1 MKKGILFRLLVI
13 VLVCAMLFGLM
24 GFTTIEPQDGEDGVQ
39 NEVVPEQPTGSQGEE
54 PKGEEPGEKPS
65 EEPGEKPGEEPQ
77 NPELIKISIASV
89 KGGTLALDKEKL
101 PEGAEVEEDGSAVYA
116 AEGTVLNFVATAA
129 KEGVVSSEFVAAY
142 VDDKTDEAGPVKVVD
157 GTEADGVYTFSVTT
171 GENPITVSAEFFGIE
186 SVEVSNANVWVNAS
200 NKDGGKIVTVKT
212 FGAKNVVLSADGDTI
227 TATDKG
233 DGKFTALVAA
243 KDYQLDEKGKDFTVK
258 ISNPDNGLKA
268 ETKVKVCKIDTVAP
282 EINGQPKVTKSKK
295 NSVTKYTYTLNFTD
309 DVSGINKGSIEIKYY
324 TRRGETKTYT
334 PESLKWTGNTLEFVT
349 KKNYNFHY
357 EIEDNAGNMIS
368 DPAANPADTVAP
380 FIVDM
385 SITPGA
391 LVDGTDN
398 VWWAG
403 AGSTLTV
410 KATDGSKV
418 EKISLGEKTV
428 EKEIVEIEEDTY
440 SADFTIA
447 DLKIEAGETFAVTAV
462 DSKNNTSEAKNIT
475 INYDPDA
482 PVIERATYHSAP
494 ENGNW
499 LKGFIN
505 KITGGHLFNESFDIK
520 FVANDGKDNAEKG
533 TMASGIASADYML
546 VEGKDTFTQEDIDN
560 GTWSSEGV
568 NFDQRDQLDQGD
580 VVVKIAKDFRGCVV
594 LRVKDLAGNVAYAT
608 VGFDEGAA
616 EKTKGELITNEA
628 TVNDTSRESEDFNP
642 SLTVMANTTKVNENG
657 ETISVAYNGKNW
669 TQSVDFTICARKD
682 EAKLP
687 TRDDVKK
694 DATEG
699 SPAETI
705 KYTYRYADAAPTI
718 KATYGGTTKTEINVT
733 PANSTEYQ
741 YKANIGNS
749 GVNVSYA
756 GNVVF
761 TASYKIIETATTY
774 VDGKVYGTPVYNE
787 VDLDLVTVEIPVK
800 VQNFLNPATVNV
812 TVNGDEEKPLAAG
825 GVYGWYNAQD
835 NVLNKATING
845 CADSTAPYTTNYKI
859 AYQTYQEFNDGK
871 GIDDAEVQ
879 KGSFRVENGEND
891 ENEDVDYA
899 VILSFIKPKTD
910 PGIYYI
916 EVWSKDDAGNENAP
930 AVYTIKIDEAQPKI
944 TATFSSNEN
953 KNIKYYNYQ
962 RTVIVNVSDTSFDA
976 NDSFL
981 DQFNVV
987 FDFGKVGTNDG
998 NAVAKTDW
1006 TFKNGTWTREY
1017 LIGNDANNGRG
1028 GKDGD
1033 DYMMTVSATDIA
1045 GNKVSTDNLGQMYY
1059 GSEDGKVLVKDY
1071 NAYSKHD
1078 ISDFRMDQTAP
1089 VVTVSFSN
1097 NSARNTRYF
1106 NAGRVATI
1114 TVIDHNFNFNN
1125 GKVAGVL
1132 IEAEGKSDNVPLNAG
1147 WVSKGNDTYVKTV
1160 EFLADANCTFK
1171 ISVTDM
1177 AGNTTT
1183 DADQN
1188 AVYGNSVAPHDFVI
1202 DLTNPT
1208 LGVTGTNQTP
1218 YPDACT
1224 PGFTGNDTNIS
1235 SANGSAE
1242 YTVQLT
1248 RTVREHKNQDVTNLF
1263 ANINPNMGADIISVV
1278 YANIPDAAENDGIY
1292 TLNVSVTDLAGNSSQ
1307 TSNTFTVNRHG
1318 SFYVFNDDLAKLVND
1333 KFVQK
1338 ADGKYSITEYNASPL
1353 VAGSVKIEIYRDGQL
1368 EKTIK
1373 PTVGAAVLGASGLYE
1388 YTYDLPAENFAQDGR
1403 YSISVSSEDE
1413 AKNMSDNTKLEESI
1427 LEFTVDSVNP
1437 EIVIIKGL
1445 EKAIVNAEELEFTVN
1460 AVDTYG
1466 IKSIQIVVDGEV
1478 VKTFVPQEVYDQLKA
1493 EGKAMQQY
1501 EVMDENLDF
1510 TAAYTLYES
1519 NSKQSIEIVV
1529 TDMAGNSFTT
1539 ASKDFAPV
1547 YDFHDSILVSTSFF
1561 ARYIHNPV
1569 ALVGTGIVIAGAVWL
1584 VLAKKKKTEDAA
1596 A

>member
-24 GFTTIEPQDGEDGVQ
+24 GFTTTEPQDGEDGVQ

-129 KEGVVSSEFVAAY
+129 KEGVVSSKFVAAY
-142 VDDKTDEAGPVKVVD
+142 VDDETDKAGPVKVED
-157 GTEADGVYTFSVTT
+157 CTEADGGYKFSITT
-171 GENPITVSAEFFGIE
+171 GKNPITVSAEFFGIE

-243 KDYQLDEKGKDFTVK
+243 KDYQLDEKGKDFTVE

-268 ETKVKVCKIDTVAP
+268 ETQVKVCKIDTVAP
-282 EINGQPKVTKSKK
+282 EVSFVSKQEKTEGRKTWSYVTWKITETGSGVVNKFKFERMEKGEWVEAGTAQDSYEYNPNTGELTFKV
-295 NSVTKYTYTLNFTD
+295 LAM
-309 DVSGINKGSIEIKYY
+309 
-324 TRRGETKTYT
+324 
-334 PESLKWTGNTLEFVT
+334 
-349 KKNYNFHY
+349 NYNNLAVTFR
-357 EIEDNAGNMIS
+357 DVAGNETSRAKSPRSYVEIVGVS
-368 DPAANPADTVAP
+368 KGHVDETVDETVKA
-380 FIVDM
+380 
-385 SITPGA
+385 
-391 LVDGTDN
+391 
-398 VWWAG
+398 WWAG
-403 AGSTLTV
+403 LGAELLFNSDKEDAMVFVGEKSVDVNKKSIETDENNVRQYSANIQETGEYTVMSKDNNASDTAVINYDPTAPVISNAKFDEAYVGDNWLKNFLSGITNGWLFNNGFRFTFDVEENDSGVYAYAYKLVKEGEEAPTEPDIRAAKAGGETNGWTFAFDSDAREVVVENTGEFTGYVYLCVWDNAENCSMVRVGVDDNNKEAIITNIATKNDDDTPRDSVDFNPTLTV
-410 KATDGSKV
+410 KATS
-418 EKISLGEKTV
+418 
-428 EKEIVEIEEDTY
+428 
-440 SADFTIA
+440 
-447 DLKIEAGETFAVTAV
+447 
-462 DSKNNTSEAKNIT
+462 
-475 INYDPDA
+475 
-482 PVIERATYHSAP
+482 
-494 ENGNW
+494 
-499 LKGFIN
+499 
-505 KITGGHLFNESFDIK
+505 
-520 FVANDGKDNAEKG
+520 DGKAYFYKNSKDEDNW
-533 TMASGIASADYML
+533 
-546 VEGKDTFTQEDIDN
+546 V
-560 GTWSSEGV
+560 
-568 NFDQRDQLDQGD
+568 R
-580 VVVKIAKDFRGCVV
+580 
-594 LRVKDLAGNVAYAT
+594 
-608 VGFDEGAA
+608 
-616 EKTKGELITNEA
+616 
-628 TVNDTSRESEDFNP
+628 
-642 SLTVMANTTKVNENG
+642 
-657 ETISVAYNGKNW
+657 
-669 TQSVDFTICARKD
+669 SVDFTICARKD

-687 TRDDVKK
+687 TRADENKA
-694 DATEG
+694 ATES

-705 KYTYRYADAAPTI
+705 KYTYRYADEAPSVT
-718 KATYGGTTKTEINVT
+718 ATYGDTIETAINVT

-774 VDGKVYGTPVYNE
+774 VEGNGDGTPVDNE
-787 VDLDLVTVEIPVK
+787 VAPVTVTVSIPVN
-800 VQNFLNPATVNV
+800 VQNFLNPATV
-812 TVNGDEEKPLAAG
+812 TVNGDKENPLTAG

-835 NVLNKATING
+835 NVLNEAKING
-845 CADSTAPYTTNYKI
+845 CDGSMAPYTTNYEI
-859 AYQTYQEFNDGK
+859 SYLTYQDFNAGK
-871 GIDDAEVQ
+871 GIADAAVQ
-879 KGSFRVENGEND
+879 EDGSISGENKS
-891 ENEDVDYA
+891 VDSA
-899 VILSFIKPKTD
+899 DILSLIKPETS

-916 EVWSKDDAGNENAP
+916 KVWSKDAAGNENVP
-930 AVYTIKIDEAQPKI
+930 AVYTIKIDEAQPTI

-1059 GSEDGKVLVKDY
+1059 GSGDGKVLVKYY

-1106 NAGRVATI
+1106 NAGRIATI

-1388 YTYDLPAENFAQDGR
+1388 YTYDLPAENFTQDGR

-1584 VLAKKKKTEDAA
+1584 VIAKKKKTEEAA

>member
-24 GFTTIEPQDGEDGVQ
+24 GFTTTEPQDGEDVVQ
-39 NEVVPEQPTGSQGEE
+39 NEEVTKQPTGSQGEE

-65 EEPGEKPGEEPQ
+65 EEPGEKPSEEPQ

-129 KEGVVSSEFVAAY
+129 KEGVVSSKFVAAY
-142 VDDKTDEAGPVKVVD
+142 VDDETDKADPVKVEEC
-157 GTEADGVYTFSVTT
+157 TEADGGYKFSITT
-171 GENPITVSAEFFGIE
+171 GKNPITVSAEFFGIE

-200 NKDGGKIVTVKT
+200 NEDGGKIVTVKT

-258 ISNPDNGLKA
+258 ISNNGLEA
-268 ETKVKVCKIDTVAP
+268 ETQVKVCKIDTVAP

-475 INYDPDA
+475 INYDPNA
-482 PVIERATYHSAP
+482 PVVSDVKFV
-494 ENGNW
+494 ENAYDGDNW
-499 LKGFIN
+499 LKFTLN
-505 KITGGHLFNESFDIK
+505 KITHGWLFNNGFRFEFHAEDSESGLYAYAYKLVDENEKAPSAPSIRKLMEDTDNSGWKLATPDDNGNIKVSETGDFTGYVYLCVWDNAENAKVVKVGVNDENEAIITNVATQNDVDTPRDSVDFNPTLTVKATSDGKAYSYKNSKGEDIWVRSVNFDISAYLGELPESDETTTYKFDTPTITVNGSKIDCTVDGSKVTAKYTESSNYDGVIEFKVTCPIIETVTVDGVAQEPTTFKTVEAKTDVSVNVQSNIDSASVLINGESVDNNFVSDWFNSKDNILSSVVLKEPVSNAPFTTSYKLTYTPVGGKTETIVEETIDNDFNGTIDLSDKITKDGIYELTAETTDCLGNTKESQPAVTIKYDINPAVISVQFTQAEKYSSDHNEYFDIRRKAKVVITDESFDGTEIK
-520 FVANDGKDNAEKG
+520 ETLVGNETSTSENDNIKLIITQSFGANAEEGEWIFDRDEDGGGSWINDSISYGVESGEAKDGDNYRMTIYVIDNAGNTSKTDDFGNYYKNGAEEPDGKNAYTGLQATNFTIDQTKPVVSVSFDNNN
-533 TMASGIASADYML
+533 
-546 VEGKDTFTQEDIDN
+546 VRN
-560 GTWSSEGV
+560 GMYFNAGRTATITVKEH
-568 NFDQRDQLDQGD
+568 NFDAGR
-580 VVVKIAKDFRGCVV
+580 VVMTATNATAGADPHTGWVQSKDNKDIWTKTVTFNPQDATCEFNIEVT
-594 LRVKDLAGNVAYAT
+594 DLAGNV
-608 VGFDEGAA
+608 
-616 EKTKGELITNEA
+616 
-628 TVNDTSRESEDFNP
+628 
-642 SLTVMANTTKVNENG
+642 
-657 ETISVAYNGKNW
+657 
-669 TQSVDFTICARKD
+669 C
-682 EAKLP
+682 
-687 TRDDVKK
+687 
-694 DATEG
+694 
-699 SPAETI
+699 
-705 KYTYRYADAAPTI
+705 
-718 KATYGGTTKTEINVT
+718 
-733 PANSTEYQ
+733 
-741 YKANIGNS
+741 
-749 GVNVSYA
+749 
-756 GNVVF
+756 
-761 TASYKIIETATTY
+761 
-774 VDGKVYGTPVYNE
+774 
-787 VDLDLVTVEIPVK
+787 
-800 VQNFLNPATVNV
+800 
-812 TVNGDEEKPLAAG
+812 
-825 GVYGWYNAQD
+825 
-835 NVLNKATING
+835 
-845 CADSTAPYTTNYKI
+845 
-859 AYQTYQEFNDGK
+859 
-871 GIDDAEVQ
+871 
-879 KGSFRVENGEND
+879 
-891 ENEDVDYA
+891 
-899 VILSFIKPKTD
+899 
-910 PGIYYI
+910 
-916 EVWSKDDAGNENAP
+916 
-930 AVYTIKIDEAQPKI
+930 
-944 TATFSSNEN
+944 
-953 KNIKYYNYQ
+953 
-962 RTVIVNVSDTSFDA
+962 
-976 NDSFL
+976 
-981 DQFNVV
+981 
-987 FDFGKVGTNDG
+987 
-998 NAVAKTDW
+998 
-1006 TFKNGTWTREY
+1006 
-1017 LIGNDANNGRG
+1017 
-1028 GKDGD
+1028 
-1033 DYMMTVSATDIA
+1033 
-1045 GNKVSTDNLGQMYY
+1045 
-1059 GSEDGKVLVKDY
+1059 
-1071 NAYSKHD
+1071 
-1078 ISDFRMDQTAP
+1078 
-1089 VVTVSFSN
+1089 
-1097 NSARNTRYF
+1097 RNTEV
-1106 NAGRVATI
+1106 N
-1114 TVIDHNFNFNN
+1114 
-1125 GKVAGVL
+1125 
-1132 IEAEGKSDNVPLNAG
+1132 
-1147 WVSKGNDTYVKTV
+1147 
-1160 EFLADANCTFK
+1160 
-1171 ISVTDM
+1171 
-1177 AGNTTT
+1177 
-1183 DADQN
+1183 
-1188 AVYGNSVAPHDFVI
+1188 YGNSAAHDKFVI
-1202 DLTNPT
+1202 DQVNPT

-1388 YTYDLPAENFAQDGR
+1388 YTYDLPAENFTQDGR

-1466 IKSIQIVVDGEV
+1466 VKSIQIVVDGEV

-1584 VLAKKKKTEDAA
+1584 VIAKKKKTEEAA

>member
-54 PKGEEPGEKPS
+54 PKGEEPGE
-65 EEPGEKPGEEPQ
+65 EPEPVDDLVQ
-77 NPELIKISIASV
+77 VRIGKAD
-89 KGGTLALDKEKL
+89 GGTLKLVGEL
-101 PEGAEVEEDGSAVYA
+101 PENAKTKEDGTVVFSV
-116 AEGTVLNFVATAA
+116 EKGTKLTFVAAAA
-129 KEGVVSSEFVAAY
+129 KEGVVSSKFVAAY
-142 VDDKTDEAGPVKVVD
+142 VDDETDKAGPVKVED
-157 GTEADGVYTFSVTT
+157 CTEADGGYKFSITT
-171 GENPITVSAEFFGIE
+171 GKNPITVSAEFFGIKSVMVDGNDE
-186 SVEVSNANVWVNAS
+186 DGKAVWTSSKTVSVETFGAAS
-200 NKDGGKIVTVKT
+200 AKLGNIAMTKGDNGVFTAVVAEDIETSKDFVVTVKCYKLASDIEET
-212 FGAKNVVLSADGDTI
+212 VTVEKVDTQAPVITDFNCIERDITGPFGIVTWDTEYVWSFKASDEI
-227 TATDKG
+227 SGIKEI
-233 DGKFTALVAA
+233 KI
-243 KDYQLDEKGKDFTVK
+243 KDPKGKDASYNISEKDGVYTFTANESTAYKVVVY
-258 ISNPDNGLKA
+258 DKA
-268 ETKVKVCKIDTVAP
+268 GNFRDSGNKDIIAP
-282 EINGQPKVTKSKK
+282 EIVNIDVVPGK
-295 NSVTKYTYTLNFTD
+295 N
-309 DVSGINKGSIEIKYY
+309 VSN
-324 TRRGETKTYT
+324 ET
-334 PESLKWTGNTLEFVT
+334 EL
-349 KKNYNFHY
+349 
-357 EIEDNAGNMIS
+357 I
-368 DPAANPADTVAP
+368 
-380 FIVDM
+380 
-385 SITPGA
+385 
-391 LVDGTDN
+391 
-398 VWWAG
+398 WWAG
-403 AGSTLTV
+403 KGATLTISAKDSSGIDRIQLNDKTAV
-410 KATDGSKV
+410 LSTDGQATKA
-418 EKISLGEKTV
+418 EF
-428 EKEIVEIEEDTY
+428 EIKQSGKYDV
-440 SADFTIA
+440 SIA
-447 DLKIEAGETFAVTAV
+447 DKEKPE
-462 DSKNNTSEAKNIT
+462 NIKTQKLT

-482 PVIERATYHSAP
+482 PVIDSATYHSAP
-494 ENGNW
+494 ENDNW

-505 KITGGHLFNESFDIK
+505 NITGGYLFNESFDIK

-533 TMASGIASADYML
+533 TMASGIASADYIL
-546 VEGKDTFTQEDIDN
+546 VPGKDTFTQEDIDN
-560 GTWSSEGV
+560 GTWNSEGV
-568 NFDQRDQLDQGD
+568 NVDQGD

-899 VILSFIKPKTD
+899 DILSFIKPKTD

-1584 VLAKKKKTEDAA
+1584 VIAKKKKTEEAA

>member
-39 NEVVPEQPTGSQGEE
+39 NEVVTEQPTGSQGEE

-129 KEGVVSSEFVAAY
+129 KEGVVSSKFVAAY
-142 VDDKTDEAGPVKVVD
+142 VDDETDKAGPVKVED
-157 GTEADGVYTFSVTT
+157 CTEADGGYKFSITT
-171 GENPITVSAEFFGIE
+171 GKNPITVSAEFFGIKSVMVDGNDE
-186 SVEVSNANVWVNAS
+186 DGKAVWTSSKTVSVETFGAAS
-200 NKDGGKIVTVKT
+200 AKLGNIAMTKGDNGVFTAVVAEDIETSKDFVVTVKCYKLASDIEET
-212 FGAKNVVLSADGDTI
+212 VTVEKVDTQAPVITDFNCIERDITGPFGIVTWDTEYVWSFKASDEI
-227 TATDKG
+227 SGIKEI
-233 DGKFTALVAA
+233 KI
-243 KDYQLDEKGKDFTVK
+243 KDPKGKDASYNISEKDGVYTFTANESTAYKVVVY
-258 ISNPDNGLKA
+258 DKA
-268 ETKVKVCKIDTVAP
+268 GNFRDSGNKDIIAP
-282 EINGQPKVTKSKK
+282 EIVNIDVVPGK
-295 NSVTKYTYTLNFTD
+295 N
-309 DVSGINKGSIEIKYY
+309 VSN
-324 TRRGETKTYT
+324 ET
-334 PESLKWTGNTLEFVT
+334 EL
-349 KKNYNFHY
+349 
-357 EIEDNAGNMIS
+357 I
-368 DPAANPADTVAP
+368 
-380 FIVDM
+380 
-385 SITPGA
+385 
-391 LVDGTDN
+391 
-398 VWWAG
+398 WWAG
-403 AGSTLTV
+403 KGATLTISAKDSSGIDRIQLNDKTAV
-410 KATDGSKV
+410 LSTDGQATKA
-418 EKISLGEKTV
+418 EF
-428 EKEIVEIEEDTY
+428 EIKQSGKYDV
-440 SADFTIA
+440 SIA
-447 DLKIEAGETFAVTAV
+447 DKEKPE
-462 DSKNNTSEAKNIT
+462 NIKTQKLT

-482 PVIERATYHSAP
+482 PVIDSATYHSAP
-494 ENGNW
+494 ENDNW

-505 KITGGHLFNESFDIK
+505 NITGGYLFNESFDIK

-533 TMASGIASADYML
+533 TMASGIASADYIL
-546 VEGKDTFTQEDIDN
+546 VPGKDTFTQEDIDN
-560 GTWSSEGV
+560 GTWNSEGV
-568 NFDQRDQLDQGD
+568 NVDQRD
-580 VVVKIAKDFRGCVV
+580 VVVKIAEDFRGCVV

-616 EKTKGELITNEA
+616 EKTKGELITNKA

-642 SLTVMANTTKVNENG
+642 YLTVMAKTTEVNENG
-657 ETISVAYNGKNW
+657 ETISVDYNGDNGDNW
-669 TQSVDFTICARKD
+669 TQSVDFKVGF
-682 EAKLP
+682 KLP
-687 TRDDVKK
+687 ENETATATVPVTTTAEDGSQVTSDQEIDVNYEYQFVSL
-694 DATEG
+694 TESHSNSADG
-699 SPAETI
+699 TDSGTITDNPADEG
-705 KYTYRYADAAPTI
+705 RYLDYFIGADAADHQSFN
-718 KATYGGTTKTEINVT
+718 GNVT
-733 PANSTEYQ
+733 FTLVCEKIASTSVEGADVSGLNEEVSFSTNVPVQVQNFIGSPDVSVKVVNGKEVSVANDYVSSWFNGNDNVLERVAITAPASE
-741 YKANIGNS
+741 AP
-749 GVNVSYA
+749 
-756 GNVVF
+756 F
-761 TASYKIIETATTY
+761 TTTY
-774 VDGKVYGTPVYNE
+774 ALTYQAVNSDTSVD
-787 VDLDLVTVEIPVK
+787 VEIPNAKITEAKSSTDNIKEYFTKAGVYTLTTSTEDACGNK
-800 VQNFLNPATVNV
+800 PDSEPTITIYYDPYPATISAKFSQ
-812 TVNGDEEKPLAAG
+812 DK
-825 GVYGWYNAQD
+825 VYSAND
-835 NVLNKATING
+835 NEYFDVLRT
-845 CADSTAPYTTNYKI
+845 
-859 AYQTYQEFNDGK
+859 
-871 GIDDAEVQ
+871 AEVIITDDTFTGEEDTDSFVTIT
-879 KGSFRVENGEND
+879 KTLGAEPDYGTWRFEEADEKDGGGSWINDSISYGVKSGEAKD
-891 ENEDVDYA
+891 GDHYKMTVSVVDN
-899 VILSFIKPKTD
+899 
-910 PGIYYI
+910 
-916 EVWSKDDAGNENAP
+916 AGNESRTDDMGNY
-930 AVYTIKIDEAQPKI
+930 YT
-944 TATFSSNEN
+944 F
-953 KNIKYYNYQ
+953 
-962 RTVIVNVSDTSFDA
+962 
-976 NDSFL
+976 
-981 DQFNVV
+981 
-987 FDFGKVGTNDG
+987 
-998 NAVAKTDW
+998 
-1006 TFKNGTWTREY
+1006 
-1017 LIGNDANNGRG
+1017 
-1028 GKDGD
+1028 
-1033 DYMMTVSATDIA
+1033 
-1045 GNKVSTDNLGQMYY
+1045 
-1059 GSEDGKVLVKDY
+1059 GSEVAESS
-1071 NAYSKHD
+1071 NAYSGHKAN
-1078 ISDFRMDQTAP
+1078 DFTIDQTKP
-1089 VVTVSFSN
+1089 VVSVSFDN
-1097 NSARNTRYF
+1097 NNVRNGMYF
-1106 NAGRVATI
+1106 NAGRTATI
-1114 TVIDHNFNFNN
+1114 TVKEHNFDAGRVVMTATNATAGADGKTGWVQSETDSDVWTKTVTFNPQDAICEFN
-1125 GKVAGVL
+1125 IKVTDLAGNVCEEAGV
-1132 IEAEGKSDNVPLNAG
+1132 N
-1147 WVSKGNDTYVKTV
+1147 
-1160 EFLADANCTFK
+1160 
-1171 ISVTDM
+1171 
-1177 AGNTTT
+1177 
-1183 DADQN
+1183 
-1188 AVYGNSVAPHDFVI
+1188 YGNSAAPNKFVI
-1202 DLTNPT
+1202 DQVNPT

>member
-24 GFTTIEPQDGEDGVQ
+24 GFTTTEPQDGEDVVQ
-39 NEVVPEQPTGSQGEE
+39 NEEVTEQPTGSQGEE
-54 PKGEEPGEKPS
+54 PKGEEPGEKPG
-65 EEPGEKPGEEPQ
+65 EEPGEKPGEEPGDEPQ
-77 NPELIKISIASV
+77 KPELIKISIASGM
-89 KGGTLALDKEKL
+89 GGTLALDMAKL

-142 VDDKTDEAGPVKVVD
+142 VDDETDKAGPVKVVD
-157 GTEADGVYTFSVTT
+157 GTEADGGYTFSVTT

-233 DGKFTALVAA
+233 DGKFTARVAA

-258 ISNPDNGLKA
+258 ISNNGLEA

-282 EINGQPKVTKSKK
+282 EVSFVSKQEKTEGRKTWSYVTWKITETGSGVVNKFKFERMEKGEWVEAGTAQDSYEYNPNTGELTFKVLAIYY
-295 NSVTKYTYTLNFTD
+295 NNLAVTFR
-309 DVSGINKGSIEIKYY
+309 DV
-324 TRRGETKTYT
+324 
-334 PESLKWTGNTLEFVT
+334 
-349 KKNYNFHY
+349 
-357 EIEDNAGNMIS
+357 AGNETSRAKSPRSYVEIVGVS
-368 DPAANPADTVAP
+368 KGHVDETVDETVKA
-380 FIVDM
+380 
-385 SITPGA
+385 
-391 LVDGTDN
+391 
-398 VWWAG
+398 WWAG
-403 AGSTLTV
+403 LGAELLFNSDKEDAMVFVGEKSVDVNKKSIETDENNVRQYSANIQETGEYTVMSKDNNASDTAVINYDPTAPVISNAKFDEAYVGDNWLKNFLSGITNGWLFNNGFRFTFDVEENDSGVYAYAYKLVKEGEEAPTEPDIRAAKAGGETNGWTFPINSDAREVVVENTGEFTGYVYLCVWDNAENCSMVRVGVDDNNKEAIITNIATKNDDDTPRDSVDFNPTLTV
-410 KATDGSKV
+410 KATS
-418 EKISLGEKTV
+418 
-428 EKEIVEIEEDTY
+428 
-440 SADFTIA
+440 
-447 DLKIEAGETFAVTAV
+447 
-462 DSKNNTSEAKNIT
+462 
-475 INYDPDA
+475 
-482 PVIERATYHSAP
+482 
-494 ENGNW
+494 
-499 LKGFIN
+499 
-505 KITGGHLFNESFDIK
+505 
-520 FVANDGKDNAEKG
+520 DGKAYFYKNSKDEDNW
-533 TMASGIASADYML
+533 
-546 VEGKDTFTQEDIDN
+546 V
-560 GTWSSEGV
+560 
-568 NFDQRDQLDQGD
+568 R
-580 VVVKIAKDFRGCVV
+580 
-594 LRVKDLAGNVAYAT
+594 
-608 VGFDEGAA
+608 
-616 EKTKGELITNEA
+616 
-628 TVNDTSRESEDFNP
+628 
-642 SLTVMANTTKVNENG
+642 
-657 ETISVAYNGKNW
+657 
-669 TQSVDFTICARKD
+669 SVDFTICARKD

-687 TRDDVKK
+687 TRADENKA
-694 DATEG
+694 ATES

-705 KYTYRYADAAPTI
+705 KYTYRYADEAPSVT
-718 KATYGGTTKTEINVT
+718 ATYGDTIETAINVT

-774 VDGKVYGTPVYNE
+774 VEGNGDGTPVDNE
-787 VDLDLVTVEIPVK
+787 VAPVTVTVSIPVN
-800 VQNFLNPATVNV
+800 VQNFLNPATVDYK
-812 TVNGDEEKPLAAG
+812 VNENEQVMPAESEN
-825 GVYGWYNAQD
+825 GWFNGLG
-835 NVLNKATING
+835 NVLSAVKITG
-845 CADSTAPYTTNYKI
+845 CQNSTAP
-859 AYQTYQEFNDGK
+859 AFTYYELTKCDLYGKNSEEIVSITGNDKDKAIKSQEGEYDSFDLFEQIKNN
-871 GIDDAEVQ
+871 
-879 KGSFRVENGEND
+879 GS
-891 ENEDVDYA
+891 
-899 VILSFIKPKTD
+899 
-910 PGIYYI
+910 GIYTLT
-916 EVWSKDDAGNENAP
+916 VWSEDDAGNTCDKVYYTFKYDVDAP
-930 AVYTIKIDEAQPKI
+930 TIAANISEETSKEVGYYNPQRTLTVNISDNGFI
-944 TATFSSNEN
+944 GNTN
-953 KNIKYYNYQ
+953 KNDEIGRFVVDLSNFASLSGQ
-962 RTVIVNVSDTSFDA
+962 
-976 NDSFL
+976 DSMPEL
-981 DQFNVV
+981 LS
-987 FDFGKVGTNDG
+987 
-998 NAVAKTDW
+998 DW
-1006 TFKNGTWTREY
+1006 TFKPYHDDTGGVWEIRYTY
-1017 LIGNDANNGRG
+1017 GAGSGNGR
-1028 GKDGD
+1028 DGD
-1033 DYMMTVSATDIA
+1033 NYKVKVSCTDNA
-1045 GNKVSTDNLGQMYY
+1045 GNTSSTNEYGELTQNGNNTLDKV
-1059 GSEDGKVLVKDY
+1059 
-1071 NAYSKHD
+1071 YSGESID
-1078 ISDFRMDQTAP
+1078 DFTIDQTKP
-1089 VVTVSFSN
+1089 VVSVSFDN
-1097 NSARNTRYF
+1097 NNVRNGMYF
-1106 NAGRVATI
+1106 NAGRTATI
-1114 TVIDHNFNFNN
+1114 TVVEHNFYEKGVRMTATVN
-1125 GKVAGVL
+1125 G
-1132 IEAEGKSDNVPLNAG
+1132 EAISGSD
-1147 WVSKGNDTYVKTV
+1147 WVQNGDVWTKTV
-1160 EFLADANCTFK
+1160 TFNPQDAICKFSIT
-1171 ISVTDM
+1171 VTDK

-1183 DADQN
+1183 DENKKD
-1188 AVYGNSVAPHDFVI
+1188 VYGNSAAPNKFVI
-1202 DLTNPT
+1202 DQINPT

-1584 VLAKKKKTEDAA
+1584 VIAKKKKTEEAA

>member
-54 PKGEEPGEKPS
+54 PKGEEPGE
-65 EEPGEKPGEEPQ
+65 EPEPVDDLVQ
-77 NPELIKISIASV
+77 VRIGKAD
-89 KGGTLALDKEKL
+89 GGTLKLVGEL
-101 PEGAEVEEDGSAVYA
+101 PENAETKEDGTVVFSV
-116 AEGTVLNFVATAA
+116 EKGTKLTFVAAAA

-171 GENPITVSAEFFGIE
+171 GENPITVSAEFFGIK
-186 SVEVSNANVWVNAS
+186 SIEVSKADVWANAE
-200 NKDGGKIVTVKT
+200 DGGKTITVKT
-212 FGAKNVVLSADGDTI
+212 FSAASVAITDAEDAAVEVKSAEDNV
-227 TATDKG
+227 
-233 DGKFTALVAA
+233 FTAFV
-243 KDYQLDEKGKDFTVK
+243 EKNIGEEGEEFTVVAVNA
-258 ISNPDNGLKA
+258 SELSTDPSVV
-268 ETKVKVCKIDTVAP
+268 TVKKIDTVAP
-282 EINGQPKVTKSKK
+282 VVNDLVCQQDKEWVWDGP
-295 NSVTKYTYTLNFTD
+295 F
-309 DVSGINKGSIEIKYY
+309 KGHNE
-324 TRRGETKTYT
+324 
-334 PESLKWTGNTLEFVT
+334 
-349 KKNYNFHY
+349 
-357 EIEDNAGNMIS
+357 
-368 DPAANPADTVAP
+368 
-380 FIVDM
+380 
-385 SITPGA
+385 
-391 LVDGTDN
+391 
-398 VWWAG
+398 VWNNW
-403 AGSTLTV
+403 S
-410 KATDGSKV
+410 
-418 EKISLGEKTV
+418 
-428 EKEIVEIEEDTY
+428 
-440 SADFTIA
+440 FTIA
-447 DLKIEAGETFAVTAV
+447 EDGSGIDANSLKILNPNKTDSGIKVSYSKGVYSFSTKNNANYLVEVSDIAGNGKNTVGNDIVAPTISGITVNEDHACILDGVIWLSKDGKVTVTAE
-462 DSKNNTSEAKNIT
+462 D
-475 INYDPDA
+475 
-482 PVIERATYHSAP
+482 
-494 ENGNW
+494 
-499 LKGFIN
+499 
-505 KITGGHLFNESFDIK
+505 
-520 FVANDGKDNAEKG
+520 
-533 TMASGIASADYML
+533 ASGIAAIIL
-546 VEGKDTFTQEDIDN
+546 LKDEEEIST
-560 GTWSSEGV
+560 
-568 NFDQRDQLDQGD
+568 
-580 VVVKIAKDFRGCVV
+580 VK
-594 LRVKDLAGNVAYAT
+594 
-608 VGFDEGAA
+608 
-616 EKTKGELITNEA
+616 EKTTATFSITESGE
-628 TVNDTSRESEDFNP
+628 
-642 SLTVMANTTKVNENG
+642 
-657 ETISVAYNGKNW
+657 Y
-669 TQSVDFTICARKD
+669 
-682 EAKLP
+682 
-687 TRDDVKK
+687 
-694 DATEG
+694 
-699 SPAETI
+699 
-705 KYTYRYADAAPTI
+705 TI
-718 KATYGGTTKTEINVT
+718 KAVDKADNESSVIYEVRCDITPPTINPSPAQFKVTNTGIGARIVHFLSFGLLCNRELVIQFDASDEGGSGIKQYLYSLDEGESWLDMSGAEHNVCVLPENYKGKLMISVIDNVGNTSTSKVIYKDGDLEIEEISNENAHDDMNESEGILVY
-733 PANSTEYQ
+733 AFDEEKNSYS
-741 YKANIGNS
+741 NL
-749 GVNVSYA
+749 
-756 GNVVF
+756 
-761 TASYKIIETATTY
+761 
-774 VDGKVYGTPVYNE
+774 VDGKENWAKSITFVVSTAIDQGHKLKSLAVNYDNNKSIDLTFDEDSNSYVGELSDVYQGNVE
-787 VDLDLVTVEIPVK
+787 FVATVITQEAVAAVEATETTEGRDAVPEETVNYSVSIPVN
-800 VQNFLNPATVNV
+800 VQNFLNAATV
-812 TVNGDEEKPLAAG
+812 TVNGDKENPLTAG

-835 NVLNKATING
+835 NVLNEAKING
-845 CADSTAPYTTNYKI
+845 CAGSMAPYTTNYEI
-859 AYQTYQEFNDGK
+859 SYLTYQDFNAGK
-871 GIDDAEVQ
+871 GIADAAVQ
-879 KGSFRVENGEND
+879 EDGSISGENKS
-891 ENEDVDYA
+891 VDSA
-899 VILSFIKPKTD
+899 DILSLIKPETS

-916 EVWSKDDAGNENAP
+916 KVWSKDAAGNENVP
-930 AVYTIKIDEAQPKI
+930 AVYTIKIDEAQPWI

-1106 NAGRVATI
+1106 NAGRIATI

-1183 DADQN
+1183 DADQK

-1235 SANGSAE
+1235 SANGSAG

-1403 YSISVSSEDE
+1403 YSVSVSSEDE

>member
-65 EEPGEKPGEEPQ
+65 DVPGEKPEPAEDLVQ
-77 NPELIKISIASV
+77 VTV
-89 KGGTLALDKEKL
+89 KQSDGGSLALVGEL

-142 VDDKTDEAGPVKVVD
+142 VDDKTDKAGPVKVVD

-233 DGKFTALVAA
+233 DGKFTARVAA

-258 ISNPDNGLKA
+258 ISNNGLEA

-282 EINGQPKVTKSKK
+282 EVSFVSKQEKTEGRKTWSYVTWKITETGSGVVNKFKFERMEKGEWVEAGTAQDSYEYNPNTGELTFKVLAIYY
-295 NSVTKYTYTLNFTD
+295 NNLAVTFR
-309 DVSGINKGSIEIKYY
+309 DV
-324 TRRGETKTYT
+324 
-334 PESLKWTGNTLEFVT
+334 
-349 KKNYNFHY
+349 
-357 EIEDNAGNMIS
+357 AGNETSRAKSPRSYVEIVGVS
-368 DPAANPADTVAP
+368 KGHVDETVDETVKA
-380 FIVDM
+380 
-385 SITPGA
+385 
-391 LVDGTDN
+391 
-398 VWWAG
+398 WWAG
-403 AGSTLTV
+403 LGAELLFNSDKEDAMVFVGEKSVDVNKKSIETDENNVRQYSANIQETGEYTVMSKDNNASDTAVINYDPTAPVISNAKFDEAYVGDNWLKNFLSGITNGWLFNNGFRFTFDVEENDSGVYAYAYKLVKEGEEAPTEPDIRAAKAGGETNGWTFAFDSDAREVVVENTGEFTGYVYLCVWDNAENCSMVRVGVDDNNKEAIITNIATKNDDDTPRDSVDFNPTLTV
-410 KATDGSKV
+410 KATS
-418 EKISLGEKTV
+418 
-428 EKEIVEIEEDTY
+428 
-440 SADFTIA
+440 
-447 DLKIEAGETFAVTAV
+447 
-462 DSKNNTSEAKNIT
+462 
-475 INYDPDA
+475 
-482 PVIERATYHSAP
+482 
-494 ENGNW
+494 
-499 LKGFIN
+499 
-505 KITGGHLFNESFDIK
+505 
-520 FVANDGKDNAEKG
+520 DGKAYFYKNSKDEDNW
-533 TMASGIASADYML
+533 
-546 VEGKDTFTQEDIDN
+546 V
-560 GTWSSEGV
+560 
-568 NFDQRDQLDQGD
+568 R
-580 VVVKIAKDFRGCVV
+580 
-594 LRVKDLAGNVAYAT
+594 
-608 VGFDEGAA
+608 
-616 EKTKGELITNEA
+616 
-628 TVNDTSRESEDFNP
+628 
-642 SLTVMANTTKVNENG
+642 
-657 ETISVAYNGKNW
+657 
-669 TQSVDFTICARKD
+669 SVDFTICARKD

-687 TRDDVKK
+687 TRESENIE
-694 DATEG
+694 ATES
-699 SPAETI
+699 SPAKTI
-705 KYTYRYADAAPTI
+705 KYTYRYADEAPTVT
-718 KATYGGTTKTEINVT
+718 ATYGGNSELTVENVT
-733 PANSTEYQ
+733 PADSTEYQ

-749 GVNVSYA
+749 GVEVSYA
-756 GNVVF
+756 GDVVF
-761 TASYKIIETATTY
+761 TAYYKIIETATTY
-774 VDGKVYGTPVYNE
+774 VDGKVDGTPEDN
-787 VDLDLVTVEIPVK
+787 DAKPVTVTVKIPVK
-800 VQNFLNPATVNV
+800 VQNFIGSPDVSV
-812 TVNGDEEKPLAAG
+812 KVVNGKEVSVANDYVSSWFNG
-825 GVYGWYNAQD
+825 ND
-835 NVLNKATING
+835 NVLERVAITAPASEAPFTTTYALTYQAVNSDTSVDVEIPNAEITEAKSSTDNIKEYFTKAGVYTLTTSTKDVCGNKPDSEPTITIYYDPYPATIS
-845 CADSTAPYTTNYKI
+845 AAFTQIKDYSA
-859 AYQTYQEFNDGK
+859 NDNEYF
-871 GIDDAEVQ
+871 DVLRTAEV
-879 KGSFRVENGEND
+879 KITDDTFTGEEEKDSFVTITKTLGAEPDYGEWYFVADKKDGGGSWINDSISYGVESGEAKD
-891 ENEDVDYA
+891 GDHYKMTVSVVDN
-899 VILSFIKPKTD
+899 
-910 PGIYYI
+910 
-916 EVWSKDDAGNENAP
+916 AGNESRTDDMGN
-930 AVYTIKIDEAQPKI
+930 
-944 TATFSSNEN
+944 
-953 KNIKYYNYQ
+953 YYIFG
-962 RTVIVNVSDTSFDA
+962 RTDA
-976 NDSFL
+976 ELS
-981 DQFNVV
+981 
-987 FDFGKVGTNDG
+987 
-998 NAVAKTDW
+998 
-1006 TFKNGTWTREY
+1006 
-1017 LIGNDANNGRG
+1017 
-1028 GKDGD
+1028 
-1033 DYMMTVSATDIA
+1033 
-1045 GNKVSTDNLGQMYY
+1045 
-1059 GSEDGKVLVKDY
+1059 
-1071 NAYSKHD
+1071 NAYSGHKAN
-1078 ISDFRMDQTAP
+1078 DFTIDQTKP
-1089 VVTVSFSN
+1089 VVSVSFDN
-1097 NSARNTRYF
+1097 NNVRNGMYF
-1106 NAGRVATI
+1106 NAGRTATI
-1114 TVIDHNFNFNN
+1114 TVKEHNFDAGRVVMTATNATAGAD
-1125 GKVAGVL
+1125 GKT
-1132 IEAEGKSDNVPLNAG
+1132 G
-1147 WVSKGNDTYVKTV
+1147 WVQSETDSDVWTKTV
-1160 EFLADANCTFK
+1160 TFNPQDAICEFNIK
-1171 ISVTDM
+1171 VTDL
-1177 AGNTTT
+1177 AGNVCEESGV
-1183 DADQN
+1183 N
-1188 AVYGNSVAPHDFVI
+1188 YGNSAAHDKFVI
-1202 DLTNPT
+1202 DQVNPT
-1208 LGVTGTNQTP
+1208 LGVTGTDQTP

-1248 RTVREHKNQDVTNLF
+1248 RTVREHKNQDVTSLF
-1263 ANINPNMGADIISVV
+1263 ANVNPNMGADIISVV

-1584 VLAKKKKTEDAA
+1584 VIAKKKKTEEAA

>member
-65 EEPGEKPGEEPQ
+65 DVPGEKPEPAEDLVQ
-77 NPELIKISIASV
+77 VTV
-89 KGGTLALDKEKL
+89 KQSDGGSLALVGEL

-142 VDDKTDEAGPVKVVD
+142 VDDKTDKAGPVKVVD

-186 SVEVSNANVWVNAS
+186 SVEVSKADVWANAE
-200 NKDGGKIVTVKT
+200 DGGKTITVKT

-233 DGKFTALVAA
+233 DGKFTARVAA

-258 ISNPDNGLKA
+258 ISNNGLEA

-282 EINGQPKVTKSKK
+282 EVSFVSKQEKTEGRKTWSYVTWKITETGSGVVNKFKFERMEKGEWVEAGTAQDSYEYNPNTGELTFKVLAIYY
-295 NSVTKYTYTLNFTD
+295 NNLAVTFR
-309 DVSGINKGSIEIKYY
+309 DV
-324 TRRGETKTYT
+324 
-334 PESLKWTGNTLEFVT
+334 
-349 KKNYNFHY
+349 
-357 EIEDNAGNMIS
+357 AGNETSRAKSPRSYVEIVGVS
-368 DPAANPADTVAP
+368 KGHVDETVDETVKA
-380 FIVDM
+380 
-385 SITPGA
+385 
-391 LVDGTDN
+391 
-398 VWWAG
+398 WWAG
-403 AGSTLTV
+403 LGAELLFNSDKEDAMVFVGEKSVDVNKKSIETDENNVRQYSANIQETGEYTVMSKDNNASDTAVINYDPTAPVISNAKFDEAYVGDNWLNFLSGITNGWLFNNGFRFTFDVEENDSGVYAYAYKLVKEGEEAPTEPDIRAAKAGGETNGWTFAFDSDAREVVVENTGEFTGYVYLCVWDNAENCSMVRVGVDDNNKEAIITNIATKNDDDTPRDSVDFNPTLTV
-410 KATDGSKV
+410 KATS
-418 EKISLGEKTV
+418 
-428 EKEIVEIEEDTY
+428 
-440 SADFTIA
+440 
-447 DLKIEAGETFAVTAV
+447 
-462 DSKNNTSEAKNIT
+462 
-475 INYDPDA
+475 
-482 PVIERATYHSAP
+482 
-494 ENGNW
+494 
-499 LKGFIN
+499 
-505 KITGGHLFNESFDIK
+505 
-520 FVANDGKDNAEKG
+520 DGKAYFYKNSKDEDNW
-533 TMASGIASADYML
+533 
-546 VEGKDTFTQEDIDN
+546 V
-560 GTWSSEGV
+560 
-568 NFDQRDQLDQGD
+568 R
-580 VVVKIAKDFRGCVV
+580 
-594 LRVKDLAGNVAYAT
+594 
-608 VGFDEGAA
+608 
-616 EKTKGELITNEA
+616 
-628 TVNDTSRESEDFNP
+628 
-642 SLTVMANTTKVNENG
+642 
-657 ETISVAYNGKNW
+657 
-669 TQSVDFTICARKD
+669 SVDFTICARKD

-687 TRDDVKK
+687 TIDDVKK

-899 VILSFIKPKTD
+899 DILSFIKPKTD

>member
-54 PKGEEPGEKPS
+54 PKGEEPGE
-65 EEPGEKPGEEPQ
+65 EPEPVDDLVQ
-77 NPELIKISIASV
+77 VRIGKAD
-89 KGGTLALDKEKL
+89 GGTLKLVGEL
-101 PEGAEVEEDGSAVYA
+101 PENAETKEDGTVVFSV
-116 AEGTVLNFVATAA
+116 EKGTKLTFVAAAA

-142 VDDKTDEAGPVKVVD
+142 VDDETDEAGPVKVVD

-233 DGKFTALVAA
+233 DGKFTARVAA
-243 KDYQLDEKGKDFTVK
+243 KDYQLDEKGKDFTVE

-268 ETKVKVCKIDTVAP
+268 ETQVKVCKIDTVAP
-282 EINGQPKVTKSKK
+282 EVSFESKQEKNEGRQKWSYVTWKITETGSGVVNKFKFERMQRGTWVEAETAQDSYKYDPNTGLLTFKV
-295 NSVTKYTYTLNFTD
+295 LAM
-309 DVSGINKGSIEIKYY
+309 
-324 TRRGETKTYT
+324 
-334 PESLKWTGNTLEFVT
+334 
-349 KKNYNFHY
+349 NYNNLAVTFR
-357 EIEDNAGNMIS
+357 DVAGNETLRAKSPRSYVEIVGVS
-368 DPAANPADTVAP
+368 KGHFDEDETVKA
-380 FIVDM
+380 
-385 SITPGA
+385 
-391 LVDGTDN
+391 
-398 VWWAG
+398 WWAG
-403 AGSTLTV
+403 AESELLFNSDKSDATVKVEGKDVGNPIYKGETDENNVELYAITINQSGEYTVSSKDGNATDKATIIFDPNAPVVSDVKFVENAYDGDNWLKFTLNKITHGWLFNNGFRFEFHAEDSESGLYAYAYKLVDENEKAPSAPSIRKLMEDTDNSGWKLATPDDNGNIKVSETGDFTGYVYLCVWDNAENAKVVKVGVNDENEAIITNVATQNDVDTPRDSVDFNPTLTV
-410 KATDGSKV
+410 KATSDGKAYSYKNSKGEDIWVRSVNFDISAYLGELPESDETTTYKFDTPTITVNGSKIDCTVDGSKV
-418 EKISLGEKTV
+418 TAKYTESSNYDGVIEFKVTCPIIETVTVDGVAQEPTTFKTV
-428 EKEIVEIEEDTY
+428 EAKTDVSVNVQSNIDSASVLINGKSVDNNFVSDWFNSKDNILSSVVLKEPVSNAPFTTSYKLTYTPVGGKTETIVEETIKDDFNGEINLSEEITKDGIYVLTAKTIDCLGNTKESQPAVTIKYDINPAVISVEFTQAEKYSSDHNEYFDIRRNAKVVITDESFDKTETIETLVGNETSTSENDNIKLIITQSFGANAKEGKWY
-440 SADFTIA
+440 FIADETNGGGKWINDSISYGVESGEPKDGDNYRMTIYVIDNAGNTSKTDDFGNYYKNGAEEPDGKNAYTGHKANDFTI
-447 DLKIEAGETFAVTAV
+447 DQTK
-462 DSKNNTSEAKNIT
+462 
-475 INYDPDA
+475 
-482 PVIERATYHSAP
+482 PVVSV
-494 ENGNW
+494 
-499 LKGFIN
+499 
-505 KITGGHLFNESFDIK
+505 SFDNNNVRNGMYFNAGRTATITVK
-520 FVANDGKDNAEKG
+520 EHNFDAGRVVMTATNATAGADPHTGWVQSKDN
-533 TMASGIASADYML
+533 
-546 VEGKDTFTQEDIDN
+546 KDIWTKTVTFNPQDATCEFNIEV
-560 GTWSSEGV
+560 T
-568 NFDQRDQLDQGD
+568 
-580 VVVKIAKDFRGCVV
+580 
-594 LRVKDLAGNVAYAT
+594 DLAGNV
-608 VGFDEGAA
+608 
-616 EKTKGELITNEA
+616 
-628 TVNDTSRESEDFNP
+628 
-642 SLTVMANTTKVNENG
+642 
-657 ETISVAYNGKNW
+657 
-669 TQSVDFTICARKD
+669 C
-682 EAKLP
+682 
-687 TRDDVKK
+687 
-694 DATEG
+694 
-699 SPAETI
+699 
-705 KYTYRYADAAPTI
+705 
-718 KATYGGTTKTEINVT
+718 
-733 PANSTEYQ
+733 
-741 YKANIGNS
+741 
-749 GVNVSYA
+749 
-756 GNVVF
+756 
-761 TASYKIIETATTY
+761 
-774 VDGKVYGTPVYNE
+774 
-787 VDLDLVTVEIPVK
+787 
-800 VQNFLNPATVNV
+800 
-812 TVNGDEEKPLAAG
+812 
-825 GVYGWYNAQD
+825 
-835 NVLNKATING
+835 
-845 CADSTAPYTTNYKI
+845 
-859 AYQTYQEFNDGK
+859 
-871 GIDDAEVQ
+871 
-879 KGSFRVENGEND
+879 
-891 ENEDVDYA
+891 
-899 VILSFIKPKTD
+899 
-910 PGIYYI
+910 
-916 EVWSKDDAGNENAP
+916 
-930 AVYTIKIDEAQPKI
+930 
-944 TATFSSNEN
+944 
-953 KNIKYYNYQ
+953 
-962 RTVIVNVSDTSFDA
+962 
-976 NDSFL
+976 
-981 DQFNVV
+981 
-987 FDFGKVGTNDG
+987 
-998 NAVAKTDW
+998 
-1006 TFKNGTWTREY
+1006 
-1017 LIGNDANNGRG
+1017 
-1028 GKDGD
+1028 
-1033 DYMMTVSATDIA
+1033 
-1045 GNKVSTDNLGQMYY
+1045 
-1059 GSEDGKVLVKDY
+1059 
-1071 NAYSKHD
+1071 
-1078 ISDFRMDQTAP
+1078 
-1089 VVTVSFSN
+1089 
-1097 NSARNTRYF
+1097 RNTEV
-1106 NAGRVATI
+1106 N
-1114 TVIDHNFNFNN
+1114 
-1125 GKVAGVL
+1125 
-1132 IEAEGKSDNVPLNAG
+1132 
-1147 WVSKGNDTYVKTV
+1147 
-1160 EFLADANCTFK
+1160 
-1171 ISVTDM
+1171 
-1177 AGNTTT
+1177 
-1183 DADQN
+1183 
-1188 AVYGNSVAPHDFVI
+1188 YGNSAAHDKFVI
-1202 DLTNPT
+1202 DQVNPT

-1235 SANGSAE
+1235 SANGSAG